1 MRRLLVIEDDPNTL
15 SGLLELLGGEGYQVS
30 GADHAEQAR
39 RVLSTKSIDMVL
51 CDYCLPDMNG
61 ADFCSELKH
70 CYPDLPL
77 FLFSAFY
84 NNKMIAATHS
94 HEIEKIFLKPI
105 NIDDL
110 LNTLFAYSTK
120 MKINRN

>member
-15 SGLLELLGGEGYQVS
+15 SGLLELLGEEGYQVS
-30 GADHAEQAR
+30 GAVHAEQAR
-39 RVLSTKSIDMVL
+39 GVLATQNIDMVL

-61 ADFCSELKH
+61 ADLCSELKR
-70 CYPDLPL
+70 CYPAVQL

-84 NNKMIAATHS
+84 NNKMIAATHKR
-94 HEIEKIFLKPI
+94 EIEKIFLKPI

-110 LNTLFAYSTK
+110 LNTLMTYSTK
-120 MKINRN
+120 IKMN